1 MARGCT
7 PQEYVDALLIVY
19 RKFTNIVSNYLS
31 NDQNFTDALNRAM
44 TKMVNSTGDTKK
56 YPRSSELVSIFLC
69 DSIKSAVFGKGSQS
83 STNLEERK
91 LYFFASD

>member
-1 MARGCT
+1 MARGCS
-7 PQEYVDALLIVY
+7 PQEYVDALLVVY

-56 YPRSSELVSIFLC
+56 YPRSSELVSFFLC
-69 DSIKSAVFGKGSQS
+69 NKRYSFTFKFVSTMICVSKDRSIK
-83 STNLEERK
+83 
-91 LYFFASD
+91 